1 MKVSVDRASCASS
14 GNCVMAA
21 PEVFDQSEEDGT
33 VVLLEAEPGND
44 LHADVRNAAD
54 GCPARAI
61 AVSEEP

>member
-21 PEVFDQSEEDGT
+21 PDVFDQSEEDGT
-33 VVLLEAEPGND
+33 VVLLNPEPAGD
-44 LHADVRNAAD
+44 LNADVRNAVE

-61 AVSEEP
+61 ALAEDS